1 MGKELAPET
10 ISSTTTCFNVRCPE
24 KTLSTMYSIFPM
36 EWTHTDPETALAGR
50 ALFSCFTEFTSADIF
65 PMLNGFITGDEYL
78 YPYIS
83 SRRICHVPRRVGGYR
98 SCFWLS
104 CLNSAM
110 PSSRAPQGCPQV
122 YGSAC
127 ARIYCL
133 PALSLRSGLPKPF
146 SGRRLSLRLKPSSRR
161 LPCRWASQ
169 PTRAVNSCTVYSVVK
184 FHESLKKFCF
194 SLYRQRERQNGAI
207 DIKNFSKNF

>member
-36 EWTHTDPETALAGR
+36 EWTHTDPETALPGR

-83 SRRICHVPRRVGGYR
+83 SRRICHAPRRVGGYR
-98 SCFWLS
+98 SCFWRS
-104 CLNSAM
+104 CLNSAASVLPCAAGLP
-110 PSSRAPQGCPQV
+110 PSLRERLRENLL
-122 YGSAC
+122 SAC
-127 ARIYCL
+127 AFIAKRL
-133 PALSLRSGLPKPF
+133 AKAVLGPAFIARAFTVIAPPPTSLGLSAHAGS
-146 SGRRLSLRLKPSSRR
+146 
-161 LPCRWASQ
+161 
-169 PTRAVNSCTVYSVVK
+169 
-184 FHESLKKFCF
+184 
-194 SLYRQRERQNGAI
+194 
-207 DIKNFSKNF
+207 

>member
-83 SRRICHVPRRVGGYR
+83 NRRICHAPRRVRGAQELLLAK
-98 SCFWLS
+98 LS
-104 CLNSAM
+104 QLCNAVLTSTA
-110 PSSRAPQGCPQV
+110 G
-122 YGSAC
+122 
-127 ARIYCL
+127 L
-133 PALSLRSGLPKPF
+133 PPSLRERLRENLLSARAFIAKRLAKAVFGTAFLARALAVIAPPPMSLGL
-146 SGRRLSLRLKPSSRR
+146 SAHAGS
-161 LPCRWASQ
+161 
-169 PTRAVNSCTVYSVVK
+169 
-184 FHESLKKFCF
+184 
-194 SLYRQRERQNGAI
+194 
-207 DIKNFSKNF
+207 

>member
-83 SRRICHVPRRVGGYR
+83 SHRICHAPRRVRGLQKLLLAKLSQLCGVGRNVRRRAAPKSTGALAREFIICPRFHCEAACQSRFRAGVYR
-98 SCFWLS
+98 SGQ
-104 CLNSAM
+104 NHH
-110 PSSRAPQGCPQV
+110 
-122 YGSAC
+122 C
-127 ARIYCL
+127 A
-133 PALSLRSGLPKPF
+133 
-146 SGRRLSLRLKPSSRR
+146 
-161 LPCRWASQ
+161 ASQ
-169 PTRAVNSCTVYSVVK
+169 VAEPLSPRGQLTPAPCIQ
-184 FHESLKKFCF
+184 L
-194 SLYRQRERQNGAI
+194 
-207 DIKNFSKNF
+207 

>member
-1 MGKELAPET
+1 MGRAEWSKVGKELAPET

-83 SRRICHVPRRVGGYR
+83 SRRICHAPRRVGGHR
-98 SCFWLS
+98 SRFWQS
-104 CLNSAM
+104 CLNSA
-110 PSSRAPQGCPQV
+110 A
-122 YGSAC
+122 SAEPC
-127 ARIYCL
+127 AEGL
-133 PALSLRSGLPKPF
+133 PPSLRERLRENLLSVRAF
-146 SGRRLSLRLKPSSRR
+146 VARRLAKAVLGAVFIARDMTIRHIRHCATPHVAGPLSPRGQLTPA
-161 LPCRWASQ
+161 PCIQ
-169 PTRAVNSCTVYSVVK
+169 
-184 FHESLKKFCF
+184 L
-194 SLYRQRERQNGAI
+194 
-207 DIKNFSKNF
+207 